1 VPVIIAETVAVDANF
16 EAVIEPCGLS
26 ASQLSRLNDEQLI
39 AHLRAGHDDA
49 LAILF
54 DRYNRLIY
62 TIARNIIQDEGE
74 AEDLT
79 QSVFFEIFRSS
90 VKFDPARG
98 TTKRWLL
105 QIAYSRSLSRKH
117 YLNIR
122 SFYTEEE
129 FERISDL
136 DLGIPE
142 NGTRLNLE
150 ERRRLVQQALEM
162 LSAPQRETLSL
173 TFFQGLSAAE
183 IAERRHEPEG
193 NVRHHYYRGLKKLR
207 SIIYDERDSS
217 TRPKR
222 EG

>member
-1 VPVIIAETVAVDANF
+1 
-16 EAVIEPCGLS
+16 
-26 ASQLSRLNDEQLI
+26 
-39 AHLRAGHDDA
+39 

-54 DRYNRLIY
+54 DRYNRLVY

-90 VKFDPARG
+90 VKFDRARG
-98 TTKRWLL
+98 STKGWLL

-136 DLGIPE
+136 DLGTQD
-142 NGTRLNLE
+142 NGAGLNLE
-150 ERRRLVQQALEM
+150 ERRRLIQQALEM
-162 LSAPQRETLSL
+162 LSPPQRETLSL
-173 TFFQGLSAAE
+173 AFFQGLSATE

-207 SIIYDERDSS
+207 SIIYAECNSS
-217 TRPKR
+217 TLSK
-222 EG
+222 GQG